1 MRQLRPDLW
10 ETRADAPFPGLT
22 THAYLWTG
30 GAAGNVLFY
39 SLLTD
44 ADFEALD
51 DLAGLGGL
59 AHQYLSHR
67 DEAGP
72 MLATIA
78 RRFGPRLHAPAA
90 EIADIAEHARV
101 DVPLTARHTDDNGI
115 EVIPTPGHSPGST
128 SYLVPGAD
136 GARYLFTG
144 DTVILGDDGRWF
156 AGYIPP
162 MSQAEPLAASLRLL
176 ATLTPDV
183 VISSAFA
190 GEAGAHELG
199 GRTWVD
205 CVDEALA
212 GLEARAR

>member
-1 MRQLRPDLW
+1 MRQLCPDLW

-22 THAYLWTG
+22 THGYLWTG

-51 DLAGLGGL
+51 GLGGL

-78 RRFGPRLHAPAA
+78 QRFGPRLHAPAA
-90 EIADIAEHARV
+90 EVADIAEHARV
-101 DVPLTARHTDDNGI
+101 DVPLADRHTDDNGI

-128 SYLVPGAD
+128 SYLVSGAD

-190 GEAGAHELG
+190 GEAGAHELR
-199 GRTWVD
+199 GRDWAD

-212 GLEARAR
+212 SLAARAG